1 MTLKNVR
8 SSSRAYVEATLE
20 GLRYAR
26 DHQEEA
32 LKILLKHKPELDPPL
47 TTLQLK
53 NALTEVFLPFE
64 SAQVGY
70 GLYEAG
76 HHGKNRQGDQRV
88 FRRRPQSRGQGSLHQ
103 PIHPTLIDSGFQRFH
118 CAAADR
124 RRGRLQSFYRR
135 RQDRFRART
144 RVLDIHAGNFV
155 SIVGPSGCGKS
166 TLLKIISGLLP
177 ASSGTITI
185 NGTPVHGPLENVGMV
200 FQAPV
205 LLKWRSVLGN
215 ILLPVEFAKL
225 DLPSYIEKARALI
238 KLVGLDGFEEMYP
251 HELSGG
257 MQQRVSLCRALV
269 TDPQL
274 LLMDEPF
281 GALDAMTRDE
291 LDMELLRIWEERKKT
306 VLFVTHSIQ
315 EAVFLSDVVFVMSA
329 RPGRLVGKNCHR
341 FAAPENAWR

>member
-1 MTLKNVR
+1 V
-8 SSSRAYVEATLE
+8 
-20 GLRYAR
+20 
-26 DHQEEA
+26 
-32 LKILLKHKPELDPPL
+32 PPL
-47 TTLQLK
+47 I
-53 NALTEVFLPFE
+53 AV
-64 SAQVGY
+64 
-70 GLYEAG
+70 
-76 HHGKNRQGDQRV
+76 DQIARV
-88 FRRRPQSRGQGSLHQ
+88 FSGGAKTVTALENVSFD
-103 PIHPTLIDSGFQRFH
+103 IDS
-118 CAAADR
+118 
-124 RRGRLQSFYRR
+124 
-135 RQDRFRART
+135 
-144 RVLDIHAGNFV
+144 GNFV

-177 ASSGTITI
+177 ATSGKVAV
-185 NGTPVHGPLENVGMV
+185 GGEPVNGPLENVGMV

-225 DLPSYIEKARALI
+225 DLPSHVDKARALI

-257 MQQRVSLCRALV
+257 MQQRASLCRALV

-315 EAVFLSDVVFVMSA
+315 EAVFLSDRVLVMSA
-329 RPGRLVGKNCHR
+329 RPGRLIERIVIEMPRPRTLEMMSAVRFGEYTLRIRALLAAASGNSTSRVGSTM
-341 FAAPENAWR
+341 